1 MLKCPDFSD
10 KHIIVVGDVMLDQY
24 WHGDTSRIS
33 PEAPVPVVKIDRKE
47 ARVGG
52 AANVALNVQAL
63 GAKATLMGVIG
74 NDEAGKEL
82 NKLLH
87 ACGVEPKLHQDP
99 DFKTIVKLRILGR
112 NQQLIRCDFETPKA
126 LHNDVFAFDFV
137 ETLIDADLLILSDYA
152 KGVLADPQL
161 FIQCAQKRGI
171 PILVDPK
178 HRDLTVYRGA
188 TMLTPNLSEFEA
200 AVGPVSSKADL
211 AEKGSRLIQAL
222 GLEALLVT
230 QGSQGMTLL
239 QRHEEPFHI
248 PAKAQEVYDI
258 TGAGDTVIAVLGAV
272 MATKRPLTEA
282 AIIANYAAGISVG
295 RLGTA
300 AITRNEID
308 TILTQ
313 REREGA
319 TGGKIINDLK
329 PLMSHVEALKAKGR
343 TIVMTNGCFD
353 ILHAGHIAYLQAAR
367 ALGDCLIIAV
377 NTDAS
382 VQMLKGDSRPVNTLK
397 NRMILLAALSCVDYV
412 VPFSEETPAK
422 LIEEILP
429 KILVKGGD
437 YTPEQVVGGQAVK
450 AHGGEVVILPFVEG
464 LSTTRTLEKLANA
477 QQKEEVY
484 S

>member
-1 MLKCPDFSD
+1 
-10 KHIIVVGDVMLDQY
+10 
-24 WHGDTSRIS
+24 
-33 PEAPVPVVKIDRKE
+33 
-47 ARVGG
+47 
-52 AANVALNVQAL
+52 
-63 GAKATLMGVIG
+63 
-74 NDEAGKEL
+74 
-82 NKLLH
+82 
-87 ACGVEPKLHQDP
+87 
-99 DFKTIVKLRILGR
+99 
-112 NQQLIRCDFETPKA
+112 
-126 LHNDVFAFDFV
+126 
-137 ETLIDADLLILSDYA
+137 
-152 KGVLADPQL
+152 
-161 FIQCAQKRGI
+161 
-171 PILVDPK
+171 
-178 HRDLTVYRGA
+178 
-188 TMLTPNLSEFEA
+188 MLTPNLSEFEA